1 MAVILRR
8 MLKRADFLKVK
19 AEGQR
24 ASTQGFVLQY
34 LSIPAEPGLCIG
46 YTASIAAVGNSVA
59 RNKARRRLKAAFD
72 AACRLNPQVS
82 AKGLWLVFIA
92 KKPVLELKYA
102 YLLKDMQKALLAA
115 GIPA

>member
-34 LSIPAEPGLCIG
+34 LPTPAEPGLCVG
-46 YTASIAAVGNSVA
+46 YTASIAAVGNAVA

-72 AACRLNPQVS
+72 AACRLNPNARAQ
-82 AKGLWLVFIA
+82 GLWLVFIA
-92 KKPVLELKYA
+92 KKPVLELGYA
-102 YLLKDMQKALLAA
+102 YLLKDMQKALATA
-115 GIPA
+115 GVQA